1 MILKKFNK
9 IFLMFLFIFFCFG
22 TLPAFAD
29 GGIPLWIYTAHTA
42 IGISTLGSFD
52 LLTLSISII
61 WILLVMS
68 FVIAMETIFIWF
80 YFKFQ
85 HKNEIFLAVT
95 FGNIITTVIGSI
107 ITMGLF
113 TLIMSSYHGDA
124 SLWLAGPYAVSLNY
138 YGFIIGNILLFLMS
152 FLVEYYIAQKMLKN
166 LFSITELKKSF
177 LYANIFSYLLPLL
190 VAIIGLFANLIS
202 RTNTIIIDFP
212 YIIIS
217 IGIIITV
224 PWFLYKFTRQ

>member
-95 FGNIITTVIGSI
+95 LTSSSCSLGLLPSALPPSAITIFFLINSTPYS
-107 ITMGLF
+107 TM
-113 TLIMSSYHGDA
+113 
-124 SLWLAGPYAVSLNY
+124 SLTQDLSNVNKKK
-138 YGFIIGNILLFLMS
+138 
-152 FLVEYYIAQKMLKN
+152 E
-166 LFSITELKKSF
+166 KKSV
-177 LYANIFSYLLPLL
+177 LNTLL
-190 VAIIGLFANLIS
+190 
-202 RTNTIIIDFP
+202 DK
-212 YIIIS
+212 Y
-217 IGIIITV
+217 
-224 PWFLYKFTRQ
+224 